1 MRLALAEASRYYINQ
16 YNMANPLSRQRYHI
30 LLALSGGD
38 LHGSGI
44 VRVVLEQTEGELHL
58 WPATLYGNLEVL
70 SQEGLIEELA
80 GAERPAG
87 ESEKRRYYRIKAD
100 GAAALEAH
108 TAQLERLVETA
119 RQNLRR
125 RGVGETQ

>member
-1 MRLALAEASRYYINQ
+1 MPNSLT
-16 YNMANPLSRQRYHI
+16 RQRYHI

-38 LHGSGI
+38 LHGSAI

-70 SQEGLIEELA
+70 AQEGLIEEL
-80 GAERPAG
+80 GSTERPAG
-87 ESEKRRYYRIKAD
+87 ESEKRRYYRITHQ

-108 TAQLERLVETA
+108 TEQIERLVETA

-125 RGVGETQ
+125 RGVGVTQ

>member
-1 MRLALAEASRYYINQ
+1 MTD
-16 YNMANPLSRQRYHI
+16 PLTRQRYHI

-38 LHGSGI
+38 MHGSGI

-70 SQEGLIEELA
+70 SRDRLIDEL
-80 GAERPAG
+80 GEAERPPG
-87 ESEKRRYYRIKAD
+87 ESEKRRYYGITAKGVR
-100 GAAALEAH
+100 ALAAH
-108 TAQLERLVETA
+108 TEQMARLVETA

-125 RGVGETQ
+125 RGAGETQ

>member
-1 MRLALAEASRYYINQ
+1 
-16 YNMANPLSRQRYHI
+16 MANTVTRQRYHI

-44 VRVVLEQTEGELHL
+44 VRIVLEQTEGELHL
-58 WPATLYGNLEVL
+58 WPATLYGNLEIL
-70 SQEGLIEELA
+70 SQQGLIDELSGDA
-80 GAERPAG
+80 RPAG
-87 ESEKRRYYRIKAD
+87 ESEKRRYYRITAK

-108 TAQLERLVETA
+108 TEQLERLVETA

-125 RGVGETQ
+125 RRVGETP

>member
-1 MRLALAEASRYYINQ
+1 MSG
-16 YNMANPLSRQRYHI
+16 PLTRQRYHI

-44 VRVVLEQTEGELHL
+44 VRVVLEHTDGELHL

-70 SQEGLIEELA
+70 SRERLIDEL
-80 GAERPAG
+80 GENERPPG
-87 ESEKRRYYRIKAD
+87 ESEKRRYYRITAK
-100 GAAALEAH
+100 GARALDAH
-108 TAQLERLVETA
+108 TDQLARLVETA

-125 RGVGETQ
+125 RGARETQ